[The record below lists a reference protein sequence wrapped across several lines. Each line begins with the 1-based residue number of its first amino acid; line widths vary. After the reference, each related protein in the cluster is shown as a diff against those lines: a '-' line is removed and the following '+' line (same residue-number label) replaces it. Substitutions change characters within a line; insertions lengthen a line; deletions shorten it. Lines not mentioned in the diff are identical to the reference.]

1 MATEARGCDDAPEDF
16 DEMVLALRAA
26 ALRPAE
32 LEREEGNLRLR
43 GRSPEKQQL
52 VREHVVIE
60 RLTFEI
66 FSLRGL

>member
-1 MATEARGCDDAPEDF
+1 
-16 DEMVLALRAA
+16 MVLALRAD